1 MQQSARNMV
10 ATGGRYRFAGLCVM
24 KFHKFRQLYVAQR
37 IRKKFL
43 TCWRI
48 ATITKFLS
56 RLLVGE
62 AEYAAQ
68 PSPSL
73 VELLST

>member
-1 MQQSARNMV
+1 
-10 ATGGRYRFAGLCVM
+10 M

-68 PSPSL
+68 PFPSL
-73 VELLST
+73 VELPST